1 MKRIAL
7 IIFFLSFIFAG
18 NTLAGDLVVVELF
31 TSQGCEKCP
40 PANKLLAELAK
51 EKNILAL
58 SWHVDYWDYQG
69 WKDTLADPEH
79 TRRQENY
86 NQALGKKGVYT
97 PQIIINGR
105 REVVGSY
112 KLALYQTIQSAL
124 IANEL
129 PVTVRLEGGAENL
142 QVRLG
147 GSEDNSRAVVVLVW
161 YDSLQKI
168 KIGAGANA
176 GKTITYANVVRK
188 VKNLGEWQGQ
198 AVTFPI
204 DLRDPGRGG
213 ADCLAILVQDG
224 ETGRIIGATRITLDS
239 FPD

>member
-7 IIFFLSFIFAG
+7 ITFLLSFIFAG

-40 PANKLLAELAK
+40 PANKLLAELA
-51 EKNILAL
+51 EEENILAL

-69 WKDTLADPEH
+69 WKDTLANPEH

-86 NQALGKKGVYT
+86 NQALGRNGVYT

-105 REVVGSY
+105 HEVVGSH
-112 KLALYQTIQSAL
+112 KLDLYQTIQSAL

-129 PVTVRLEGGAENL
+129 PMTVRLEGGLTGL
-142 QVRLG
+142 QVRLD
-147 GSEDNSRAVVVLVW
+147 GSEDNSGAVVKLVW

-168 KIGAGANA
+168 KIGAGANT
-176 GKTITYANVVRK
+176 GKTIAYTNVVRN
-188 VKNLGEWQGQ
+188 VKNLGEWQGE
-198 AVTFPI
+198 TITLPI
-204 DLRDPGRGG
+204 DLRDPDRGG

-224 ETGRIIGATRITLDS
+224 ETGPIIGATKISLDS
-239 FPD
+239 LPK